1 MGQRLSSVQQFDS
14 SIGTTDKFEQGSQD
28 RHDKLNFEHGS
39 KQNYCP
45 VQ

>member
-28 RHDKLNFEHGS
+28 RQGRSSQRGKTS
-39 KQNYCP
+39 R
-45 VQ
+45 